1 MLISRSHLHLSIT
14 MSKAPK
20 TPPPPVKPLTKELAA
35 ALSITPRRV
44 SQLRQ
49 AGMPADSIAA
59 AEAWRKKKSASG
71 EISADQLR
79 AARFHL
85 IEEQRR
91 RCRIENDVRDG
102 ELVTVS
108 SVMSDTLAVC
118 QATKA
123 AFLGLTNHLPPILEG
138 LTAPQICRVLRENFN
153 RVLGEMHR
161 GQYYSNPEH
170 REACRILIEEEKKFN
185 TKIK

>member
-1 MLISRSHLHLSIT
+1 M
-14 MSKAPK
+14 AK
-20 TPPPPVKPLTKELAA
+20 TPIAPSQPSLKELAA
-35 ALSITPRRV
+35 ALGCTVRRV
-44 SQLRQ
+44 SQLKTL
-49 AGMPADSIAA
+49 GMDASTIEAA
-59 AEAWRKKKSASG
+59 QRWRDRKSATG

-79 AARFHL
+79 AARYRL

-102 ELVTVS
+102 ELVTVA

-170 REACRILIEEEKKFN
+170 REACRILIEEEKKL
-185 TKIK
+185 TSKIK

>member
-1 MLISRSHLHLSIT
+1 

-35 ALSITPRRV
+35 ALSITPRRIA
-44 SQLRQ
+44 QLRQ
-49 AGMPADSIAA
+49 AGMPTDSIVA
-59 AEAWRKKKSASG
+59 AEGWRKKKSASG

-85 IEEQRR
+85 LEEQRR

-102 ELVTVS
+102 ELVTIG

-161 GQYYSNPEH
+161 GQYFSNPEH
-170 REACRILIEEEKKFN
+170 REACRILIEEEKKL
-185 TKIK
+185 TSKIK